1 MKAFIQDGATGGM
14 LRLRSGQRPG
24 RGWSDAD
31 LALWEVLGT
40 LITQM
45 VETFL
50 SLEHEVQ
57 NLPKY
62 ATSRRQV

>member
-1 MKAFIQDGATGGM
+1 MEVFIQDGATGGM
-14 LRLRSGQRPG
+14 LRLRSGQWPG
-24 RGWSDAD
+24 RGWSDVD
-31 LALWEVLGT
+31 LWEALGT

-57 NLPKY
+57 NQP
-62 ATSRRQV
+62 